1 MREEKDSMIQR
12 LVVFLLSA
20 LASLVGLDPELHDP
34 TTWFAAEAVLA
45 VVVAGTVVYLR
56 KTITI
61 SGFAVVLL
69 SVATGAGLSVM
80 GYIGE
85 LFAAGTTILQAVLFG
100 VGSGW
105 AASMGWDLFQAL
117 RPKTLPAGS

>member
-1 MREEKDSMIQR
+1 MREEKDNMTHR
-12 LVVFLLSA
+12 LVIFLLSA

-34 TTWFAAEAVLA
+34 ATWFAAETVLA
-45 VVVAGTVVYLR
+45 VVVAGTVAYLR
-56 KTITI
+56 KSI
-61 SGFAVVLL
+61 AVDGVAVILL

-85 LFAAGTTILQAVLFG
+85 LFAAGTTLLQAVLFG

-105 AASMGWDLFQAL
+105 VASMGWDLFQAL
-117 RPKTLPAGS
+117 RPKALPAGS